1 MTCCVLAVACSV
13 CYGGTYFI
21 YLVAINLGLELELND
36 VDNLSHYCDS
46 NVDRKGPELR
56 WWNLEVPFRC
66 KSNGLKIVYRRDK

>member
-56 WWNLEVPFRC
+56 
-66 KSNGLKIVYRRDK
+66 